1 MVSFISSISSCL
13 YDATLLAE
21 ISDVKDNEIELK
33 IREEDISILYIIQHE
48 LLKEK
53 SVDFAGV
60 ILKHPLIKDYIM
72 RVTTKRKDPMEVIHD
87 ASTSATEYSKDFSSM
102 VKSAL
107 KK

>member
-1 MVSFISSISSCL
+1 M
-13 YDATLLAE
+13 LAE

-53 SVDFAGV
+53 NADFAG
-60 ILKHPLIKDYIM
+60 IIEEHPLTKDYRM
-72 RVTTKRKDPMEVIHD
+72 TVLTRKKDDPMRLMVE
-87 ASTSATEYSKDFSSM
+87 ASTSAQEYSKDLLNM
-102 VKSAL
+102 IKSAI

>member
-1 MVSFISSISSCL
+1 MQ
-13 YDATLLAE
+13 AE

-33 IREEDISILYIIQHE
+33 ISEEDISILYIVQHE

-60 ILKHPLIKDYIM
+60 IQKHPLTNEYQM
-72 RVTTKRKDPMEVIHD
+72 RIATKRKDPMEVIQD
-87 ASTSATEYSKDFSSM
+87 ASASAQEYSKELLTM

>member
-1 MVSFISSISSCL
+1 MQ
-13 YDATLLAE
+13 AE

-33 IREEDISILYIIQHE
+33 IRDEDISILYIVQHE

-60 ILKHPLIKDYIM
+60 IQKHPLTKEYQM
-72 RVTTKRKDPMEVIHD
+72 RIATKRKDPMEVMHD
-87 ASTSATEYSKDFSSM
+87 AAASAQEYSKELLSI
-102 VKSAL
+102 VKSTL

>member
-1 MVSFISSISSCL
+1 MQ
-13 YDATLLAE
+13 AE

-33 IREEDISILYIIQHE
+33 VREEDISVLYIVQHE

-60 ILKHPLIKDYIM
+60 IQKHPLTKEYQM
-72 RVTTKRKDPMEVIHD
+72 RVATKRKDPMEVVQD
-87 ASTSATEYSKDFSSM
+87 ASASAQEYSKELLSM
-102 VKSAL
+102 IKSAL

>member
-1 MVSFISSISSCL
+1 MQ
-13 YDATLLAE
+13 AE
-21 ISDVKDNEIELK
+21 ITDVKDNEIELK
-33 IREEDISILYIIQHE
+33 VREEDISILYIIQHE

-60 ILKHPLIKDYIM
+60 VQKHPLTQDYEM
-72 RVTTKRKDPMEVIHD
+72 RVATKRKDPMEVIQD
-87 ASTSATEYSKDFSSM
+87 ASASAADYAKEFAGM

>member
-1 MVSFISSISSCL
+1 MQ
-13 YDATLLAE
+13 AE
-21 ISDVKDNEIELK
+21 ISDVKDTEIELK

-60 ILKHPLIKDYIM
+60 IQKHPLTKEYQM
-72 RVTTKRKDPMEVIHD
+72 RVATKRKDPMEVVQD
-87 ASTSATEYSKDFSSM
+87 ASASAQEYSKELLSM

>member
-1 MVSFISSISSCL
+1 MQ
-13 YDATLLAE
+13 AE
-21 ISDVKDNEIELK
+21 ITDVKDNEIELK
-33 IREEDISILYIIQHE
+33 IRDEDISVLYIIQHE

-60 ILKHPLIKDYIM
+60 IQKHPLAKEYQM
-72 RVTTKRKDPMEVIHD
+72 RITTKRKDPMEVVQD
-87 ASTSATEYSKDFSSM
+87 ASSSAQEYSKELFSM

>member
-1 MVSFISSISSCL
+1 MQ
-13 YDATLLAE
+13 AE

-33 IREEDISILYIIQHE
+33 VREEDISILYIIQHE

-60 ILKHPLIKDYIM
+60 IQKHPLTKEYHL
-72 RVTTKRKDPMEVIHD
+72 RVATKRKDPIEVIQE
-87 ASTSATEYSKDFSSM
+87 ASASAQDYSKELLSM
-102 VKSAL
+102 VKSSL

>member
-1 MVSFISSISSCL
+1 MQ
-13 YDATLLAE
+13 AE

-33 IREEDISILYIIQHE
+33 ISEEDISILYIVQHE

-60 ILKHPLIKDYIM
+60 IQKHPLTNEYQM
-72 RVTTKRKDPMEVIHD
+72 RVATKRKDPMEVVQD
-87 ASTSATEYSKDFSSM
+87 ASVSAQEYSKELYSM
-102 VKSAL
+102 IKSAL